1 MDPVQ
6 LSERKGSTNEY
17 NEDKLAL
24 NDARLAT
31 SKEHKLTVL
40 QSLKPYRKAIGWS
53 VMLSAAVIMEGRS
66 HPSKHVRIITKP
78 LRL

>member
-6 LSERKGSTNEY
+6 YQLSERPKGSTDEY

-24 NDARLAT
+24 SDARLAT

-66 HPSKHVRIITKP
+66 HPPNTSE
-78 LRL
+78 